1 MNDLKTILE
10 NIFYSQENK
19 SITLSF
25 NGAKVDD
32 DKDIYDTMERIKI
45 VLSSIGVDNVSFTPD
60 ALSMSIVTT
69 DDKFEEIEQIAKDF
83 GAAITSAR

>member
-1 MNDLKTILE
+1 MQHIRTILE

-19 SITLSF
+19 TIKLSF
-25 NGAKVDD
+25 DGSKISD

-60 ALSMSIVTT
+60 ALSMTIVTT
-69 DDKFEEIEQIAKDF
+69 DDKFKEIEQIARDF
-83 GAAITSAR
+83 GATFS